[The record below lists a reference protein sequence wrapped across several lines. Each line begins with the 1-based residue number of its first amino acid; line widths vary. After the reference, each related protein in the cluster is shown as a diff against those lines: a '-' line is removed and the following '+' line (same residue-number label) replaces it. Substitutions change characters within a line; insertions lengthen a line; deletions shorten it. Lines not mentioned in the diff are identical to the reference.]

1 MPHRAIDEV
10 IMRSH
15 TWLLLAALALLGPGP
30 LTWADEAKEIK
41 ALVSQAIAARG
52 GTARLEKLQAAVWK
66 SEGERP
72 GRTTR
77 ATLYG
82 QLPGKFRLESQR
94 TVDGKTHL
102 FIKIVNGDRGWIIE
116 GGKTRPMTREELAL
130 TRRTFYHK
138 HLDATLLPLRD
149 KGVTIK
155 ALGDRVVEGK
165 PVVGIQVSRK
175 GFPDSRMY
183 FDKKT
188 KLLVKSARQVE
199 DATGK
204 TMVQELHYSDYRD
217 HDGIKIAHRTRR
229 VVDGKPEGDVK
240 ITEFDIRKGLD
251 PSLFLPMD
259 AGEKSNP

>member
-1 MPHRAIDEV
+1 
-10 IMRSH
+10 MRH
-15 TWLLLAALALLGPGP
+15 PTWLLLAPLALLGARP
-30 LTWADEAKEIK
+30 LALADEAKEIK

-52 GTARLEKLQAAVWK
+52 GAARLEKLRAAVWK

-72 GRTTR
+72 GRSTR

-82 QLPGKFRLESQR
+82 EVPGKFRLESRR

-116 GGKTRPMTREELAL
+116 GGKTRPMSREELAL

-155 ALGDRVVEGK
+155 ALGDSIVEGK

-183 FDKKT
+183 FGKKT

-199 DATGK
+199 DSMGK
-204 TMVQELHYSDYRD
+204 TMLQELHYSDYRE

-229 VVDGKPEGDVK
+229 VVDGRPEADVK
-240 ITEFDIRKGLD
+240 ITEFNIRKSLD
-251 PSLFLPMD
+251 PSLFLPVEG
-259 AGEKSNP
+259 GEKSNP